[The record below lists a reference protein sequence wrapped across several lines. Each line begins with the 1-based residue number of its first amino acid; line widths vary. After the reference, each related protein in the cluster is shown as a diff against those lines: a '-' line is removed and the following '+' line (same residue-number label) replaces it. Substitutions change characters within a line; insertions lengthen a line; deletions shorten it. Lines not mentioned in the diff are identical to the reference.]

1 MAGEV
6 GFRLTGSCLEQRDP
20 RLDVRGSFFTGEIK
34 GAQNLRRT
42 SAPGPPKSVPAPSWT
57 EDPRPRSCFSSSQLQ
72 CRHLCALC
80 FCVPLL
86 PVTTEVA
93 ARALGHSGASSGH
106 FSRHKWPGLHRHR
119 ALLPACSGT
128 LPTSPSRRCDIRGVS
143 SRKL

>member
-106 FSRHKWPGLHRHR
+106 FSRHKWPGLPQTPSSPPSLFWHTPD
-119 ALLPACSGT
+119 LP
-128 LPTSPSRRCDIRGVS
+128 VQEV
-143 SRKL
+143 